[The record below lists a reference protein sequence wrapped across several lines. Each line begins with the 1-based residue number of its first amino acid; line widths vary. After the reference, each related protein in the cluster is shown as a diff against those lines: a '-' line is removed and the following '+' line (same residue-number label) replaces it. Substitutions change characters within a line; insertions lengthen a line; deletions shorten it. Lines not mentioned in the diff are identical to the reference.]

1 MVSSPPERTEHGFI
15 RPLLIEDEMRESYMD
30 YAMSVIVS
38 RALPDVRDG
47 LKPVQRRIL
56 YAMNDLGMRPTTPYK
71 KSARLVGEVL
81 GKYHPHSDIPV
92 YEAMVRMA
100 QPFSMRLPLVDGQG
114 NFGSVDNDPPAAMRY
129 TEARLSRVAQEMLA
143 NLDQETVDFKD
154 NFDGSIQE
162 PTVLPARL
170 PNLLVNGGSGIAVG
184 MATNIPPHNP
194 GEICNAIIRLID
206 DPELTTQSLM
216 RSVKAPDFP
225 TGGTIMGLDAVRE
238 AFETGQGHIT
248 LRGKTHIE
256 DVPRGSRS
264 RIIIDELPYQVNKAA
279 LVEKIAGLAKTRRLE
294 GISDIRDESDR
305 DGMRVV
311 IELRS
316 GAQPRV
322 VLNNLHKLTAMQ
334 TTFAVNMVALVNGM
348 PQIINLKAAISH
360 FIDFRKEVITRRSE
374 FELRKAKERAHLLE
388 GLRIAL
394 EFLDEV
400 IQLIRNSEDVDSAR
414 QGLISNFNLDTVQ
427 AQAILD
433 MQLRRISALEREK
446 IENEFQELQETIREL
461 EELLA
466 SPQLVLAEIKSETDE
481 LKKKVRNKRRTDISF
496 EDHDLS
502 REDYEPHEQIV
513 VTLSRG
519 GYVKRIL
526 ANTYRNQHRGGKGVL
541 SMITREDDPVD
552 HILVLDTHDTLLFFT
567 DKGRVLPLKGYELR
581 PDASRNTRGVPVV
594 NVIPLQ
600 SREQVKALIS
610 VETLQQS
617 DRFLLMATRK
627 GLIKRLSL
635 SAIANVRRAGLIVMN
650 LKDGDDL
657 VSATLCNQEDDVV
670 MVTRNGQSIRFPANE
685 ITPHQRGAG
694 GIKGI
699 ALRGADRVVAMD
711 VVVPEGRLLV
721 VSRNG
726 YGKLTQLRFYRAQ
739 KRGGIGLK
747 TFSITKKT
755 GPVAAAQIVD
765 AAREVYVVSRK
776 AQVLRTNMS
785 EISNIGRA
793 TQGVR
798 VFKLESGDSV
808 SSITAVDLGIQERIT
823 AAAKPQA
830 PGERN
835 GRSPSQ

>member
-1 MVSSPPERTEHGFI
+1 MERY
-15 RPLLIEDEMRESYMD
+15 S
-30 YAMSVIVS
+30 AS
-38 RALPDVRDG
+38 
-47 LKPVQRRIL
+47 
-56 YAMNDLGMRPTTPYK
+56 TTHT
-71 KSARLVGEVL
+71 ATV
-81 GKYHPHSDIPV
+81 PV

-143 NLDQETVDFKD
+143 NLEQETVDFKD

-348 PQIINLKAAISH
+348 PQILNLKAAISH

>member
-496 EDHDLS
+496 EDHDFS

-519 GYVKRIL
+519 GYVKRIPGEHVPEP
-526 ANTYRNQHRGGKGVL
+526 APRREGRPQHDHSRGRSCGPHSGVGHA
-541 SMITREDDPVD
+541 R
-552 HILVLDTHDTLLFFT
+552 H
-567 DKGRVLPLKGYELR
+567 
-581 PDASRNTRGVPVV
+581 PVV
-594 NVIPLQ
+594 FHRQRQ
-600 SREQVKALIS
+600 SSAAE
-610 VETLQQS
+610 
-617 DRFLLMATRK
+617 
-627 GLIKRLSL
+627 GL
-635 SAIANVRRAGLIVMN
+635 
-650 LKDGDDL
+650 
-657 VSATLCNQEDDVV
+657 
-670 MVTRNGQSIRFPANE
+670 
-685 ITPHQRGAG
+685 
-694 GIKGI
+694 
-699 ALRGADRVVAMD
+699 
-711 VVVPEGRLLV
+711 
-721 VSRNG
+721 
-726 YGKLTQLRFYRAQ
+726 
-739 KRGGIGLK
+739 
-747 TFSITKKT
+747 
-755 GPVAAAQIVD
+755 
-765 AAREVYVVSRK
+765 
-776 AQVLRTNMS
+776 
-785 EISNIGRA
+785 
-793 TQGVR
+793 
-798 VFKLESGDSV
+798 
-808 SSITAVDLGIQERIT
+808 
-823 AAAKPQA
+823 
-830 PGERN
+830 
-835 GRSPSQ
+835 